1 MRIQS
6 NPPNIFGS
14 VVMGK
19 NEEKNEGISALFLDE
34 DDKKANNKPKFE
46 VRHENG
52 YIRKYIV
59 KANGDKMLIMETKQ
73 TENQQG
79 TSEESG
85 DLVDMAQNMLMNQL
99 ELSAN
104 PQKHDRDISA
114 WEKENKIFKYKT
126 GI

>member
-14 VVMGK
+14 VAMGK
-19 NEEKNEGISALFLDE
+19 NEEKNEGISALFLEE
-34 DDKKANNKPKFE
+34 DDKKSNNKPKFE

-104 PQKHDRDISA
+104 PQKHDRDMST